1 MHKTT
6 LEKLA
11 REHGTPLL
19 VIDHDVIRK
28 NYQEF
33 RERLPRVQIYYAVKA
48 NSEPAIIKTL
58 YDMGASFDVA
68 SLPEFDLVFHCIKHL
83 PPRELQDFI
92 WDRVIYA
99 NPIKKTDSLH
109 VLNLYKPLLTY
120 DSYEEAEKVRTH
132 CPDAGLLLRLKVPND
147 GAMVDLSCKFG
158 IDMQYAADLIG
169 KTLAMGVGVEG
180 LSFHVGSQCT
190 HTDNFIRSLHMCREV
205 FDEVRKRGYAVGASV
220 QGQYKSLVDIGGGF
234 PIRYSGT
241 EQTFAKLSKIIN
253 KEIDA
258 LFPDNEFAL
267 LAEPG
272 RFLVGSAGTAIS
284 SIILAKHSRQP
295 IPCYHIDDGVY
306 HTYSAIIYD
315 HVTPQL
321 KSIKSGEEREYVVF
335 GPTCDGLDTISEN
348 QFVSNAPKVFLP
360 RLENGDFIYAE
371 NMGAYTT
378 ASSSFFNGMAPA
390 KVVHV
395 NQ

>member
-1 MHKTT
+1 
-6 LEKLA
+6 
-11 REHGTPLL
+11 
-19 VIDHDVIRK
+19 
-28 NYQEF
+28 
-33 RERLPRVQIYYAVKA
+33 
-48 NSEPAIIKTL
+48 
-58 YDMGASFDVA
+58 
-68 SLPEFDLVFHCIKHL
+68 
-83 PPRELQDFI
+83 
-92 WDRVIYA
+92 
-99 NPIKKTDSLH
+99 
-109 VLNLYKPLLTY
+109 
-120 DSYEEAEKVRTH
+120 
-132 CPDAGLLLRLKVPND
+132 
-147 GAMVDLSCKFG
+147 
-158 IDMQYAADLIG
+158 MQYAVDLIG
-169 KTLAMGVGVEG
+169 KTLDMGVGVEG

-190 HTDNFIRSLHMCREV
+190 NTDNFIRSLHMCREV
-205 FDEVRKRGYAVGASV
+205 FDEARKRGYDVGESV
-220 QGQYKSLVDIGGGF
+220 HGQYKRLVDIGGGF

-258 LFPDNEFAL
+258 LFSDNEFAL

-272 RFLVGSAGTAIS
+272 RFLVGSAGTAIA

-295 IPCYHIDDGVY
+295 MPCYHIDDGVY
-306 HTYSAIIYD
+306 HTYSAVIYD

-395 NQ
+395 NQSRD

>member
-1 MHKTT
+1 MNKTT

-11 REHGTPLL
+11 REHGTPLI
-19 VIDHDVIRK
+19 VIDHNVIRK

-68 SLPEFDLVFHCIKHL
+68 SLHEFDLVFHCIKHL

-158 IDMQYAADLIG
+158 IDMQYAVDLIG
-169 KTLAMGVGVEG
+169 KTLDMGVGVEG

-190 HTDNFIRSLHMCREV
+190 NTDNFIRSLHMCREV
-205 FDEVRKRGYAVGASV
+205 FDEVRKRGYDVGASV
-220 QGQYKSLVDIGGGF
+220 HGQYKRLVDIGGGF

-258 LFPDNEFAL
+258 LFSDNEFAL

-315 HVTPQL
+315 HVTPHL
-321 KSIKSGEEREYVVF
+321 KSIKPGEEREYVVF

-390 KVVHV
+390 QVVHV